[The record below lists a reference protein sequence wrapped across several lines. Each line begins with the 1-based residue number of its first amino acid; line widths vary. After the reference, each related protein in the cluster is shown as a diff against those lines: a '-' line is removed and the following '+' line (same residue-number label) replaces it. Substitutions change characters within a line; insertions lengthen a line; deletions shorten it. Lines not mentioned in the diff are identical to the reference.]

1 MEDVSVDVKRAILEQ
16 KLQIYKNSCYDAL
29 IDARVAKMLEDTNTE
44 KQAAERLIKMTKA
57 IDFIKEQLS
66 TLGD

>member
-16 KLQIYKNSCYDAL
+16 KLQLYKNSCYDAL
-29 IDARVAKMLEDTNTE
+29 VDVKVAKMLEDTNTE